1 MGRSKSIYV
10 YPERCPLSNPN
21 LPLFPPLIS
30 LTQFSIALPPCMG
43 IQERALQIKNAATL
57 TQLGLACR
65 MYAADHDG
73 KLPDNLSDHTP
84 DYVTELDDI
93 FVVMENREE
102 VTPRFVSGKKLTQ
115 GSDATPLTMS
125 PDPFGRKDPVLFT
138 DGIVQEL
145 GVTWA
150 AEILAAFE

>member
-1 MGRSKSIYV
+1 
-10 YPERCPLSNPN
+10 
-21 LPLFPPLIS
+21 
-30 LTQFSIALPPCMG
+30 MG

-73 KLPDNLSDHTP
+73 KPPDNLSDHTP

-145 GVTWA
+145 GAPWA
-150 AEILAAFE
+150 AEVLAAFE